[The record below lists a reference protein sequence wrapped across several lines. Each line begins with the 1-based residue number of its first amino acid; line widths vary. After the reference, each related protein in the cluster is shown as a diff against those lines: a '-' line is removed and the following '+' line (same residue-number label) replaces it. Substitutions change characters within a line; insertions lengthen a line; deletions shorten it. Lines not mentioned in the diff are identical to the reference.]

1 MNIGRIEQ
9 VLYLVRV
16 NLEWELPTI
25 NVKKIENDTITFE
38 DNTTYSLDELEK
50 MSLGTNKRHF
60 KALSDYTNK

>member
-9 VLYLVRV
+9 VLYSVRV
-16 NLEWELPTI
+16 NLEFELPTI

-38 DNTTYSLDELEK
+38 DDTTYSLDELEK
-50 MSLGTNKRHF
+50 MSLEANERHF